1 MQNKKLF
8 RVTIVGMIVTYTV
21 LAIGFRLTTSS
32 ASSSKMTSVVS
43 DVKTLIGVAHGY
55 ANATSGQMGGTYLG
69 LTSIVSGDYPAPGL
83 LPKSYT
89 KSGIPKKFV
98 YAAPCNELGC
108 GSWAWYPAGAEERLS
123 STSYTGIF
131 SSGVKIGN
139 LPSQYGCVYWL
150 TQAGF
155 AGNTYYCYD
164 SAYLPG

>member
-89 KSGIPKKFV
+89 KSGIPNMFGGFGSLSTDSNPYQYKIV
-98 YAAPCNELGC
+98 ESRIPEAACAKIIPVIRAWSVTATCSG
-108 GSWAWYPAGAEERLS
+108 GSL
-123 STSYTGIF
+123 
-131 SSGVKIGN
+131 VVIG
-139 LPSQYGCVYWL
+139 Q
-150 TQAGF
+150 
-155 AGNTYYCYD
+155 
-164 SAYLPG
+164 